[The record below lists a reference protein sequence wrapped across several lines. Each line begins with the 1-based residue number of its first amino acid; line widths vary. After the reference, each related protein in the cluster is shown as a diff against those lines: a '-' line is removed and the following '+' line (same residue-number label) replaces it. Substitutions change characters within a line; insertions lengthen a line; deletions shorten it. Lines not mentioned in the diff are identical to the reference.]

1 MIRRLGYY
9 IRKAVKFH
17 EIRGDWVAPV
27 IFVLILLI
35 GFAGSVIPSEIL
47 SSFYPNM
54 LYSLVSMTLTNFIIA
69 VYVFAFISDLSGRM
83 YNFGSIGTLLRRMG
97 WRMALT
103 AFVTA
108 LLTLPATMAAAYALS
123 DSAFYNS
130 PDLETLLGRL
140 ALATVFMIVYAAIVI
155 ILYLRYLLVFCYLV
169 DKQTGLLAAL
179 KASAKRTRGN
189 RAEIFAILIILNVI
203 LFFASAFLMS
213 FADLFQ
219 NVLIFSFITVFGSTI
234 FGLVQQRLITLI
246 YMDLEY
252 GSIDRGKEF

>member
-1 MIRRLGYY
+1 
-9 IRKAVKFH
+9 
-17 EIRGDWVAPV
+17 
-27 IFVLILLI
+27 
-35 GFAGSVIPSEIL
+35 
-47 SSFYPNM
+47 
-54 LYSLVSMTLTNFIIA
+54 
-69 VYVFAFISDLSGRM
+69 
-83 YNFGSIGTLLRRMG
+83 
-97 WRMALT
+97 
-103 AFVTA
+103 
-108 LLTLPATMAAAYALS
+108 
-123 DSAFYNS
+123 
-130 PDLETLLGRL
+130 
-140 ALATVFMIVYAAIVI
+140 MIVYAAIVI

-189 RAEIFAILIILNVI
+189 RAEIFAILIIVNVI